1 MVLECFSNPGC
12 GIVMNSEML
21 QRRHKRVLASL
32 TLIGLLVICAIAV
45 MAQSGRRARKPTTVP
60 APTPEASPS
69 PSAEKSPEKSA
80 LPVFIGI
87 EGRNS
92 FTNTPLYFY
101 DSVLKSCA
109 DRLDD
114 RSSIKVEVSSRDV
127 NRGEAV
133 KRAKSLQEGYV
144 VLLRLEGDRGS
155 SNQDLSHLYVEYFV
169 FAAGSARPVT
179 SGSAYQQAA
188 GYKDIIVG
196 RTGRGT
202 TAQIEYRLKLAAREA
217 AERILT
223 SLTAHQGH
231 ALSP

>member
-1 MVLECFSNPGC
+1 MVLECFSQPRF
-12 GIVMNSEML
+12 GIVMNSESL
-21 QRRHKRVLASL
+21 QRRHKSVLASL
-32 TLIGLLVICAIAV
+32 TFIGFLVICAITV
-45 MAQSGRRARKPTTVP
+45 VAQSGRRARKPTTAP
-60 APTPEASPS
+60 APTPEASPT
-69 PSAEKSPEKSA
+69 PTEEKSPEKSA

-87 EGRNS
+87 ERDS
-92 FTNTPLYFY
+92 FTNIPLYFY

-133 KRAKSLQEGYV
+133 KRAKSLEEGKGYV
-144 VLLRLEGDRGS
+144 VLLQLQSDRGS
-155 SNQDLSHLYVEYFV
+155 SNQDLSVLYVEYFV
-169 FAAGSARPVT
+169 FAAGSARRVT

-202 TAQIEYRLKLAAREA
+202 IAQIEYRLKQAAHEA
-217 AERILT
+217 AERILA
-223 SLTAHQGH
+223 SLTAK
-231 ALSP
+231 